1 MHDQWIS
8 QRLTYFEE
16 LNAGFRRIY
25 ELSRKLNN
33 PINLV
38 VGQPHFDVP
47 EPIKD
52 RAIAAIRQ
60 GKNSYAP
67 TQGLV
72 ELREH
77 IKADLMKRF
86 GDPNRDVIVTG
97 GTMAA
102 LNLALL
108 ASLNAGEEVILFD
121 PCFMAYG
128 PMVRLFGGV
137 PVLVDTY
144 PDFQIDPDRLAA
156 AITPRTKA
164 LILCTPGNP
173 TGVVQ
178 SREVLKAVAELA
190 SQRRL
195 LLICDEIYST
205 FCYDEP
211 FVSPAAY
218 DPDVVV
224 VSSFSKTHGMTGWR
238 IGYAHGPRQ
247 FIDAMVRVQLV
258 TFVCGPSFAQHAAL
272 TAWDFDMSAYLAD
285 YRRKRDRMMAGLDPE
300 RFQIVKPGGA
310 FYFFIP
316 TPWGTGQEF
325 VQACIEKN
333 LMVLPGSIFSQRDT
347 HFRVSYAATDETLD
361 QGAAVL
367 NELARKIS

>member
-1 MHDQWIS
+1 MHDAWIS
-8 QRLTYFEE
+8 QRLSYFDE

-25 ELSRKLNN
+25 ELSRNLKN

-47 EPIKD
+47 EPIKQT
-52 RAIAAIRQ
+52 AITAIQR
-60 GKNSYAP
+60 GHNSYAP

-72 ELREH
+72 ALRDH
-77 IKADLMKRF
+77 IKADLMRRY
-86 GDPNRDVIVTG
+86 GDVERDVVITG

-108 ASLNAGEEVILFD
+108 ATLNPGDEVLLFD

-137 PVLVDTY
+137 PVMVDTY
-144 PDFQIDPDRLAA
+144 PDFQIDPERVKA
-156 AITPRTKA
+156 AITKRTKA
-164 LILCTPGNP
+164 MIMCTPGNP
-173 TGVVQ
+173 TGVIQ
-178 SREVLKAVAELA
+178 KIEVVKEVAKLA
-190 SQRRL
+190 MHRRI

-218 DPDVVV
+218 NPEVLVA
-224 VSSFSKTHGMTGWR
+224 SSFSKTHGMTGWR
-238 IGYAHGPRQ
+238 VGYAHGPRRL
-247 FIDAMVRVQLV
+247 IDMMTRVQLV
-258 TFVCGPSFAQHAAL
+258 TYVCGPNFAQHAAL
-272 TAWDFDMSAYLAD
+272 FAWDFDMTP
-285 YRRKRDRMMAGLDPE
+285 YREEYHRKRDRFLHGLDRE
-300 RFQIVKPGGA
+300 HYHVVKPGGA

-316 TPWGTGQEF
+316 APWGTSNEF
-325 VQACIEKN
+325 VEACITQN
-333 LMVLPGSIFSQRDT
+333 LMVLPGTIFSERDT

-361 QGAAVL
+361 QGLEVL
-367 NELARKIS
+367 NRLAKR